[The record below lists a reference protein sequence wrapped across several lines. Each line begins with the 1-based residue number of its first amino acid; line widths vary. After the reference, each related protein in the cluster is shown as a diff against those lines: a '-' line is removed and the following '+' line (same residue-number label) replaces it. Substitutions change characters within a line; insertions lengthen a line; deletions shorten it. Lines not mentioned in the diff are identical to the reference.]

1 MTIRN
6 RRTMS
11 DCRKTIPRKKHGL
24 LICVLFM
31 ISIVT
36 SCVSA
41 KKNSVAPFSDY
52 LTPLMYGAVGDGE
65 HDDTEALRR
74 ALYESNK
81 QGKVLYFP
89 SGNTFKITGTLN
101 YYNGDYQSY
110 TLNMMGCIPVKKGS
124 YTPTRFGG
132 IEVNNGVSLFKSAT
146 IRGSMERV
154 CVTGKRDLS
163 VRFFDHC
170 DCKGLVINECN
181 ISNFGVLFAD
191 TRVHAV
197 SQITQNTFLT
207 LFYFSKN
214 EDTSSGFID
223 STISLNYI
231 NGGKELDDNAC
242 FEWSYYNG
250 SIVSNNFI
258 DYYRTI
264 YYPKATKK
272 QTFVGPLIYSNQYQV
287 FRYFFAA
294 GSDNLQSIT
303 FSSNADAFNW
313 NDPATLE
320 KLQQYV
326 PLTYQGKDGNTYE
339 MPPYV
344 GICHSA
350 WNISIK
356 DAKIERNM
364 GSLVFIYSSL
374 TEYEH
379 NRFEVSFVGN
389 NPYKKGQIKY
399 KKGDTKPFNN
409 NGKYPQNA
417 LKIDGIV
424 ETLDTLPNLSLGWS
438 ASCHGQIVE
447 VKGQRYKAENEYDG
461 KKWKAEW
468 KRVDQIVVN

>member
-1 MTIRN
+1 MK
-6 RRTMS
+6 S
-11 DCRKTIPRKKHGL
+11 FL
-24 LICVLFM
+24 LVLMMLF
-31 ISIVT
+31 SSCVT
-36 SCVSA
+36 SQ
-41 KKNSVAPFSDY
+41 NTSVETVDKPFSDY
-52 LTPLMYGAVGDGE
+52 LTPLMYGAIGDGK
-65 HDDTEALRR
+65 HDDTEALRK
-74 ALYESNK
+74 ALYESSK

-89 SGNTFKITGTLN
+89 AGNTFKVTGTLN

-110 TLNMMGCIPVKKGS
+110 TLNMMGCIPIKKGS

-132 IEVNNGVSLFKSAT
+132 IAVNNGVSLFKSAT

-170 DCKGLVINECN
+170 DCKGLVINGCN

-191 TRVHAV
+191 TSVHQV

-272 QTFVGPLIYSNQYQV
+272 QTFVGPLSYSNQYQV
-287 FRYFFAA
+287 FRYFYAA

-303 FSSNADAFNW
+303 FSSTADAFNW
-313 NDPATLE
+313 NDPATFE
-320 KLQQYV
+320 HPDKFK
-326 PLTYQGKDGNTYE
+326 PLTYEGKDGKTYE
-339 MPPYV
+339 IPPYV
-344 GICHSA
+344 AICHSA
-350 WNISIK
+350 WKTSIK
-356 DAKIERNM
+356 EAKIERNM
-364 GSLVFIYSSL
+364 RSLVYIHSGL

-389 NPYKKGQIKY
+389 NPYKKGQICY
-399 KKGDTKPFNN
+399 KEGDAKPYYN
-409 NGKYPQNA
+409 NGKYPQN
-417 LKIDGIV
+417 KVCIEGIV
-424 ETLDTLPNLSLGWS
+424 EELDELPKHSMGWTS
-438 ASCHGQIVE
+438 SFHGRTVQ
-447 VKGQRYKAENEYDG
+447 VKGQHYQAENVCDG

-468 KRVDQIVVN
+468 KKVD

>member
-1 MTIRN
+1 MKLNTKIV
-6 RRTMS
+6 
-11 DCRKTIPRKKHGL
+11 L
-24 LICVLFM
+24 LACILM
-31 ISIVT
+31 LN
-36 SCVSA
+36 SCSA
-41 KKNSVAPFSDY
+41 GRSSVQVDPSAPFSDY
-52 LTPLMYGAVGDGE
+52 LTPLMFGAVGDGKN
-65 HDDTEALRR
+65 DDTEALRK

-89 SGNTFKITGTLN
+89 SGYTFKVSGTLN
-101 YYNGDYQSY
+101 YYNDGYQSY
-110 TLNMMGCIPVKKGS
+110 TLNMMGCIPIKKGS
-124 YTPTRFGG
+124 YTPTKFGG
-132 IEVNNGVSLFKSAT
+132 ITVNHGVSLFKSAT
-146 IRGSMERV
+146 IKGSMERV

-170 DCKGLVINECN
+170 DCKGLVINGCN

-191 TRVHAV
+191 TRVHQV

-272 QTFVGPLIYSNQYQV
+272 QTFVGPLSYSNQYQV
-287 FRYFFAA
+287 FRYFYAA

-303 FSSNADAFNW
+303 FSSVADSFNW
-313 NDPATLE
+313 NDPATFE
-320 KLQQYV
+320 HPDKFK
-326 PLTYQGKDGNTYE
+326 PLTYEGKDGKTYE
-339 MPPYV
+339 IPPYV
-344 GICHSA
+344 AICHSA
-350 WNISIK
+350 WKTSIK
-356 DAKIERNM
+356 EAKIERNM
-364 GSLVFIYSSL
+364 RSLVYIHSGL

-389 NPYKKGQIKY
+389 NPYKKGQICY
-399 KKGDTKPFNN
+399 KEGDAKPYYN
-409 NGKYPQNA
+409 NGKYPQN
-417 LKIDGIV
+417 KVCIEGIV
-424 ETLDTLPNLSLGWS
+424 EELDELPKLSMGWTS
-438 ASCHGQIVE
+438 SFHGRTVQ
-447 VKGQRYKAENEYDG
+447 VKGQCYQAENVHDG
-461 KKWKAEW
+461 KHWKAEW
-468 KRVDQIVVN
+468 KRMD